1 MVKSLSL
8 RLLVLILAIFS
19 INDLS
24 FADGAVFNKHLENG
38 LIILVK
44 ESPPKDMVSIDVTLK
59 AAPIYEEEY
68 LGSGISHLV
77 EHMVFK
83 GTKTRKPGDIEKEV
97 RSYGGLINA
106 SVSSDVTSYQII
118 VPSGYFSKALSLLKD
133 MLLNATFEKG
143 EMEKEREV
151 VLKEAR
157 LNNDD
162 PGKKLVVLLFANA
175 YLRHPYKYPAIGFE
189 SLLKALTRE
198 DIVRY
203 YNRRYVP
210 NNIVIT
216 VVGGINP
223 KDALRDIEKEFN
235 DFRSPDYRPVNKG
248 EREPIQMGK
257 KLNIEE
263 MPVTLSYLALGF
275 HSSGI
280 LDKDLFALDTLS
292 MILGRGNNSRL
303 NNVLVKSRRKAHS
316 ISASNHTPQ
325 DPGLFIISA
334 LLDEDN
340 IEPARTLILEEIKY
354 VKDGDISDKELE
366 TAKRMVVSDYVL
378 ARETI
383 EAQARD
389 LGESQILTGNPD
401 FFRRYVDGIGKV
413 SKFDVRRAASQY
425 LTEDNLTEVRIVP
438 EDDGALTNMT
448 IPRVPIET
456 RFEKKTL
463 SNGLVVLAR
472 KDTKIPAVSITA
484 AFSGGLIVEDKKT
497 NGISNFT
504 ARMLLKGTKTRNE
517 SDIKGAVENMGGEIN
532 SFSGFNSFGLN
543 LTVMKDDIDFALGL
557 IKDIVTNSIF
567 AQEEIDKEKMFTYAL
582 IKDEDDDIFHK
593 GALAL
598 RRNLFDGHPYSL
610 RYIGEEETIHAITF
624 DECEKFYQKYCVPN
638 NMVISISGDIEPQSV
653 YKKIETLFNDMAKK
667 DIQKLSVKVAAIRH
681 KVKTQTIEMDREQS
695 LLLAGFKTVSI
706 NDPDRYP
713 LEVLSAI
720 FSGSGGRLFISLR
733 DKLGLAY
740 TLGCEQKLG
749 VDTGF
754 MLFYAATTKANLQ
767 ESKRIVFDAIN
778 SVRENM
784 VSDEELDSAKKELI
798 SSHKIF
804 MQTNAAN
811 SFQGALDELYSI
823 GYDNMYRYE
832 QEIKK
837 VKKEDIKLAADKYLD
852 PNAYAEVII
861 HPSS

>member
-1 MVKSLSL
+1 MVKSSGL
-8 RLLVLILAIFS
+8 RLLFLILVIFS
-19 INDLS
+19 INDVS
-24 FADGAVFNKHLENG
+24 FANEAVFNKHLENG
-38 LIILVK
+38 LIILAK
-44 ESPPKDMVSIDVTLK
+44 ESPPKDLVSINVTLK
-59 AAPIYEEEY
+59 AAPLYEEEY

-106 SVSSDVTSYQII
+106 SVSFDVTNYQIT
-118 VPSGYFSKALSLLKD
+118 VPSGYFSNALSLLKD
-133 MLLNATFEKG
+133 MLLNAAFEKG
-143 EMEKEREV
+143 ELEKEREV

-157 LNNDD
+157 LNKDD
-162 PGKKLVVLLFANA
+162 PEKKLVALLFANA

-198 DIVRY
+198 DLVRY

-216 VVGGINP
+216 AVGGINP
-223 KDALRDIEKEFN
+223 KDALRDIEKEFK
-235 DFRSPDYRPVNKG
+235 DFRPPDYRPANKG

-257 KLNIEE
+257 KLKVEE
-263 MPVTLSYLALGF
+263 APVTLSYLAMGF

-280 LDKDLFALDTLS
+280 LDEDLFALDTLS

-303 NNVLVKSRRKAHS
+303 NNVLVKSRRKTHS

-334 LLDEDN
+334 LLDKDN
-340 IEPARTLILEEIKY
+340 IEQAHTLILEEIKK

-366 TAKRMVVSDYVL
+366 TAKRMAASDYVL

-383 EAQARD
+383 EAEAKD
-389 LGESQILTGNPD
+389 LGENQILTGSPD

-413 SKFDVRRAASQY
+413 SKFDVRRAASRY
-425 LTEDNLTEVRIVP
+425 LTEDNLTEVRLVP

-448 IPRVPIET
+448 IPRVPVET

-472 KDTKIPAVSITA
+472 KDTKIPAVSIAA
-484 AFSGGLIVEDKKT
+484 AFGGGLIVEDKKT

-517 SDIKGAVENMGGEIN
+517 SDIKGAVENLGGEIN

-557 IKDIVTNSIF
+557 IRDMAANSIF
-567 AQEEIDKEKMFTYAL
+567 PQEEIDKEKIFTYAM
-582 IKDEDDDIFHK
+582 IKNEDANIFQK

-598 RRNLFDGHPYSL
+598 RKNLFDDHPYSL
-610 RYIGEEETIHAITF
+610 RYIGEEESVHAITF
-624 DECEKFYQKYCVPN
+624 DDLEKFYQKYCVPN
-638 NMVISISGDIEPQSV
+638 NMVISISGDMEPQSV
-653 YKKIETLFNDMAKK
+653 SKKIETLFNDIAKR
-667 DIQKLSVKVAAIRH
+667 DIRKFSEKVAAID
-681 KVKTQTIEMDREQS
+681 KVKTETIEMDKEQS
-695 LLLAGFKTVSI
+695 LLMAGFKTVGI

-720 FSGSGGRLFISLR
+720 FSGSGGRLFVSLR
-733 DKLGLAY
+733 DKSGLAY

-749 VDTGF
+749 IDAGF
-754 MLFYAATTKANLQ
+754 MLFYAATTRAKLQ
-767 ESKRIVFDAIN
+767 ESKRIVFEAIN
-778 SVRENM
+778 SVRENI
-784 VSDEELDSAKKELI
+784 VSAEELDSAKKELI
-798 SSHKIF
+798 GSHRIF

-811 SFQGALDELYSI
+811 SFQSALDELYGV

-837 VKKEDIKLAADKYLD
+837 VKKEDVKLMADKYLN
-852 PNAYAEVII
+852 PSAYAEVII
-861 HPSS
+861 YPSS